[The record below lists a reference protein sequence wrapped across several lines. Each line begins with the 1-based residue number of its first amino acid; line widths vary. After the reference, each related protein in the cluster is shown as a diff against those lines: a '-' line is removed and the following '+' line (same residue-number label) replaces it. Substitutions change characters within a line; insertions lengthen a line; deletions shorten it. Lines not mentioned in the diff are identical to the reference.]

1 MDERQL
7 LVPPSQ
13 HNSLLP
19 RRSRSLS
26 RRPHLYL
33 VPLSHSIKLPL
44 AELQSQSRSQD
55 NLLVH
60 SAAFEDNFDKY
71 MQLLSQKPQRWA
83 YVAYYLPI
91 LQWLPL
97 YLWSTQFL
105 GDVVAGL
112 SSASFQIPLV
122 MSFARLLAHL
132 PAILGLLSI
141 IVGPIVYAVFGTVP
155 ILMVGPLPLSAIM
168 YGQVVESYQYDKAVT
183 ADKPKYNQLEVLSA
197 LTAVLSALL
206 LLCGLCRLGYLDK
219 VFSRALLKGFIGAM
233 GVIMIVNQL
242 PIELGLE
249 PYMSDHPQHLIFSK
263 IHFIWE
269 YAGKAHKLTCLI
281 LVVVLSLILLVKRV
295 KSTIIDS
302 QGSPLLKKAVTVF
315 PELLI
320 MVVVLTL
327 LSWRWNWYEQGVSV
341 IGKISLDLVQVQNI
355 FAPLRKEL
363 YLSVFTTSV
372 LVTILGFFDL
382 TTATRT
388 LESKYDLHV
397 LLNRELI
404 ALGAVNLATALVAGL
419 PSFGAFGR
427 SKISKAAG
435 ALSPMAGVVM
445 LVLTLAVAM
454 YVLEFLYWLPECV
467 LALTTTVIGI
477 TVLEE
482 MPHDLKFYW
491 DTGGYDEL
499 ATFAAVFF
507 VTLGWLPQAGVFLG
521 VSIAIIRVI
530 KFGTTLRIQILGRI
544 PHTLAF
550 RNADELIE
558 ERFEGI
564 TDAEGLPDLAAELEL
579 IEGTLIV
586 KIPEPLTFANATDLR
601 SKYARLH
608 KYRLLLVH
616 PSQPQGAQTPRKVV
630 IDCKGMTAADTA
642 GVQALKELVE
652 ATMVRDGVKMVFT
665 RVPLGPVRKKL
676 ESSGIV
682 ALINGAMA
690 PISGVEMSSG
700 LGPGFYMLI
709 EDGLLALTGDI
720 ATTPVGSDAIMP

>member
-1 MDERQL
+1 MDERQFL
-7 LVPPSQ
+7 LPPSQ
-13 HNSLLP
+13 QCSLLP
-19 RRSRSLS
+19 QRSRSLS

-33 VPLSHSIKLPL
+33 VPLSQSIKLPL
-44 AELQSQSRSQD
+44 ADLQSRSQD

-60 SAAFEDNFDKY
+60 SAKFQENFDKY

-97 YLWSTQFL
+97 YRWSDQFL
-105 GDVVAGL
+105 GDLVAGL

-141 IVGPIVYAVFGTVP
+141 IVGPLVYAVFGTVP

-168 YGQVVESYQYDKAVT
+168 YGQVVESYQFDDVA
-183 ADKPKYNQLEVLSA
+183 ASEKPKYSQLEVLSA
-197 LTAVLSALL
+197 LTAVLSVLL

-249 PYMSDHPQHLIFSK
+249 PYMSEHPQHLIFAK
-263 IHFIWE
+263 MHFIWD

-281 LVVVLSLILLVKRV
+281 LVVTLLLVLLVKRV
-295 KSTIIDS
+295 KSRIDLS

-327 LSWRWNWYEQGVSV
+327 LSWRFNWHGKGVSV
-341 IGKISLDLVQVQNI
+341 IGKISLDLVQFQNI
-355 FAPLRKEL
+355 FAPLKKDL
-363 YLSVFTTSV
+363 YLKVFTTSV

-404 ALGAVNLATALVAGL
+404 ALGAVNLATSLVAGL

-435 ALSPMAGVVM
+435 ALSPMAGVIM
-445 LVLTLAVAM
+445 LCLTLTVAM
-454 YVLEFLYWLPECV
+454 FVLEFLFWLPECV

-491 DTGGYDEL
+491 NTGGYDEL

-507 VTLGWLPQAGVFLG
+507 VTLGWLAQAGVFLG
-521 VSIAIIRVI
+521 VAIAVIRVI
-530 KFGTTLRIQILGRI
+530 KIGTTLRIQILGRI
-544 PHTLAF
+544 PNTPAF

-558 ERFEGI
+558 ERFEGLG
-564 TDAEGLPDLAAELEL
+564 DADGINDLAAELEL

-630 IDCKGMTAADTA
+630 IDCKGMTAVDTA

-652 ATMVRDGVKMVFT
+652 STMVRDGLKLVFT

-682 ALINGAMA
+682 ALINESMGT
-690 PISGVEMSSG
+690 ISGVEMSSG

-709 EDGLLALTGDI
+709 EDGLHALTGDI
-720 ATTPVGSDAIMP
+720 ASTPVGNDVNTA